1 MYGQGRG
8 RGGGGE
14 GQCRG
19 KDGMMTKD
27 AGERAQRCLNPF
39 VDGSWQKLPE
49 FLVWCSQH
57 RLYHNPRA
65 ASALTLLPPARIPY
79 L

>member
-39 VDGSWQKLPE
+39 VDGSWQKLP
-49 FLVWCSQH
+49 
-57 RLYHNPRA
+57 
-65 ASALTLLPPARIPY
+65 
-79 L
+79 